1 MSESAVAKKD
11 NFIVSYFKDFGVL
24 KETRSE
30 YWGIQIINFLDCTI
44 YFALIAIV
52 AVFLSD
58 DLGLSDKQAGY
69 SITIFTTA
77 TTLCLFFSGMVTDWL
92 GIKKSIF
99 IAMGAMLALR
109 LGLALVGLM
118 PELSY
123 RGGIATALLFL
134 MAPFMAMLQTVF
146 QAANRRFTTGKS
158 RSAGFNLWY
167 LFMNLGAM
175 AGGLLIDFIRKIL
188 NIHNSY
194 IFITGV
200 ILAALCILISIFL
213 VRREEQ
219 LLSPEDAKKKADDE
233 VLNGKPKT
241 EKIKR
246 KTPFQI
252 AREVLRES
260 TFWKLLVLIAL
271 LLGVR
276 AVFTYMYLLAPKY
289 WLRTIG
295 PDVAMGTLQA
305 INPFLIVIG
314 LILFI
319 PLANKFNIFKMLVYG
334 SMISAVSLFPLAM
347 SWQLF
352 SADIATAHYI
362 MALTFLVM
370 LTVGEI
376 IWSPKL
382 SEYTAAIAP
391 PGQEGTYLG
400 LTMVPWFLAKTMV
413 SLMSGHMLEKW
424 CPETVRYKIAE
435 LTGKAQASDVSVKEL
450 TNQLDVPELG
460 AQATHLGIDLTS
472 MAPVQ
477 ELTAQ
482 VNSLGYDAAQIVE
495 KANLNTLAMQLKDLG
510 LNAAELTGKLDPGAF
525 ALKLKLV
532 GHQIAE
538 MILQTGGTDQIDTV
552 AVNLQLPLKY
562 GWLGYWESP
571 QAMWLVLGIFGLGGA
586 ITARLLGPWLTKG
599 ARWKIDHEKDQGGF
613 GNEVK
618 EKTSDTSSPIKPE

>member
-1 MSESAVAKKD
+1 MSESAIAKKD
-11 NFIVSYFKDFGVL
+11 NFIVAYFKDFGVL

-30 YWGIQIINFLDCTI
+30 YWGIQIINFLDCTL
-44 YFALIAIV
+44 YFALISIA

-58 DLGLSDKQAGY
+58 DLGLSDAQAGY

-92 GIKKSIF
+92 GIKKSIY
-99 IAMGAMLALR
+99 IAMFSMLALR

-118 PELSY
+118 PWLPS
-123 RGGIATALLFL
+123 RGLIATVLLFL
-134 MAPFMAMLQTVF
+134 MAPFMAMIQTVF

-167 LFMNLGAM
+167 LFMNVGAM

-188 NIHNSY
+188 HIHNSY
-194 IFITGV
+194 IFVSGV
-200 ILAALCILISIFL
+200 VIAALCIIVALFM

-219 LLSPEDAKKKADDE
+219 LLSADEAKKKAEDDA
-233 VLNGKPKT
+233 LNGKPKT
-241 EKIKR
+241 EEIKR

-252 AREVLRES
+252 AAEVLRES
-260 TFWKLLVLIAL
+260 AFWKLLVLIAL

-289 WLRTIG
+289 WIRTIG

-305 INPFLIVIG
+305 VNPFLIVIG

-334 SMISAVSLFPLAM
+334 SMVSAVSLFPLAL

-352 SADIATAHYI
+352 SPNIATAHYF
-362 MALTFLVM
+362 MAIAFLVL

-400 LTMVPWFLAKTMV
+400 LTMVPWFLAKTVV
-413 SLMSGHMLEKW
+413 SLLSGHMLERW
-424 CPETVRYKIAE
+424 CPETVKYTVAE
-435 LTGKAQASDVSVKEL
+435 LAAKAQAAGVSVNEL
-450 TNQLDVPELG
+450 TNQLDIPEVG
-460 AQATHLGIDLTS
+460 AQAKALNLDLTTL
-472 MAPVQ
+472 APVD
-477 ELTAQ
+477 ELSTQ
-482 VNSLGYDAAQIVE
+482 VSSLGFNAEQIIKSTNADNLAA
-495 KANLNTLAMQLKDLG
+495 QLKDLG
-510 LNAAELTGKLDPGAF
+510 LNAADFAATIDPAAF
-525 ALKLKLV
+525 ALKLKVV
-532 GHQIAE
+532 GHQVAE
-538 MILQTGGTDQIDTV
+538 AVLATGGADQIKEV

-562 GWLGYWESP
+562 GWLDYWHTP
-571 QAMWLVLGIFGLGGA
+571 QAMWLVLGLYAIGGA
-586 ITARLLGPWLTKG
+586 IIARLLGPWLTKG
-599 ARWKIDHEKDQGGF
+599 ARWKIDHENDTGGF
-613 GNEVK
+613 GNKDEDVK
-618 EKTSDTSSPIKPE
+618 LEPSPIEPE

>member
-1 MSESAVAKKD
+1 MSESTAAKSGD
-11 NFIVSYFKDFGVL
+11 NFIVAYFKDFGVL

-44 YFALIAIV
+44 YFALIAIA

-58 DLGLSDKQAGY
+58 DLGLTDAQAGY

-92 GIKKSIF
+92 GIRKSIY
-99 IAMGAMLALR
+99 IAMISMLLLR
-109 LGLALVGLM
+109 LGLAVIGM
-118 PELSY
+118 VPTIPS
-123 RGGIATALLFL
+123 RGIIATVLLFL

-146 QAANRRFTTGKS
+146 QAANRRFTTNRS

-175 AGGLLIDFIRKIL
+175 AGGLLIDFVRKIL
-188 NIHNSY
+188 NIHNAY
-194 IFITGV
+194 IFVSGV
-200 ILAALCILISIFL
+200 ILAGLCIVIAMLM
-213 VRREEQ
+213 VRREDQ
-219 LLSPEDAKKKADDE
+219 LLSPEEAKKKADEDAA
-233 VLNGKPKT
+233 NGELGGAKV
-241 EKIKR
+241 EK

-260 TFWKLLVLIAL
+260 AFWKLLVLIAL

-276 AVFTYMYLLAPKY
+276 AVFTYMYLLMPKY
-289 WLRTIG
+289 WIRTIG

-305 INPFLIVIG
+305 VNPFLIVIG

-347 SWQLF
+347 SWKVF

-362 MALTFLVM
+362 MALVFLVM
-370 LTVGEI
+370 LTLGEI

-400 LTMVPWFLAKTMV
+400 LTMVPWFLAKTVV
-413 SLMSGHMLEKW
+413 SLLSGHMLEKW
-424 CPETVRYKIAE
+424 CPETVKYSATE
-435 LTGKAQASDVSVKEL
+435 LAAKAKEAGISVNEL
-450 TNQLDVPELG
+450 AAQLDVSEVG
-460 AQATHLGIDLTS
+460 AQAKNLGIDLTAQ
-472 MAPVQ
+472 APIG
-477 ELTAQ
+477 ELTQQ
-482 VNSLGYDAAQIVE
+482 VNSLGFDASQIVA
-495 KANLNTLAMQLKDLG
+495 KSNTNTLAMQLKDLG
-510 LNAAELTGKLDPGAF
+510 FDAAQWLDKLDPGAF

-532 GHQIAE
+532 AHQIAE
-538 MILQTGGTDQIDTV
+538 LTLQSGAVEKIKTV

-562 GWLGYWESP
+562 DWLGYWESP
-571 QAMWLVLGIFGLGGA
+571 AAMWLVLGAFALGGS
-586 ITARLLGPWLTKG
+586 ITARLLSGWLTKG
-599 ARWKIDHEKDQGGF
+599 ARWKIEEHDEEEKS
-613 GNEVK
+613 E
-618 EKTSDTSSPIKPE
+618 EPEKPEAIEPE